1 MDSKEFFYRLG
12 KTLYKIDGFYTEFA
26 KSGNVKPNLLWI
38 MYALNDGKAH
48 SQKEICDSWDLPR
61 STVNTIVKELE
72 SENIV
77 ELVQIKGEKRELNVV
92 LTDDGQKY
100 ADSLLKDLYDLETA
114 VYDKMQSDAEIL
126 LNKFE
131 KLAGVLNKEEK
142 E

>member
-77 ELVQIKGEKRELNVV
+77 ELVQIKGEKRELSIV
-92 LTDDGQKY
+92 LTKDGQKY
-100 ADSLLKDLYDLETA
+100 ADSLLKDLYDLEA
-114 VYDKMQSDAEIL
+114 AAYDKMQSDAEIL

>member
-38 MYALNDGKAH
+38 MYALNDGKTH

-77 ELVQIKGEKRELNVV
+77 ELVQFEGEKRGLNVV
-92 LTDDGQKY
+92 RTDDGQN
-100 ADSLLKDLYDLETA
+100 LPT
-114 VYDKMQSDAEIL
+114 V
-126 LNKFE
+126 F
-131 KLAGVLNKEEK
+131 
-142 E
+142 

>member
-26 KSGNVKPNLLWI
+26 KLGNVKPNLLWI

-48 SQKEICDSWDLPR
+48 SQKEICNSWDLPR

-77 ELVQIKGEKRELNVV
+77 ELVQIKGEKRELSIV
-92 LTDDGQKY
+92 LTKDGQKY
-100 ADSLLKDLYDLETA
+100 ADRLLKDLYDLETA
-114 VYDKMQSDAEIL
+114 VYDKMQSDAGIL
-126 LNKFE
+126 LDKFE
-131 KLAGVLNKEEK
+131 KLAMVLSKEGRE
-142 E
+142 